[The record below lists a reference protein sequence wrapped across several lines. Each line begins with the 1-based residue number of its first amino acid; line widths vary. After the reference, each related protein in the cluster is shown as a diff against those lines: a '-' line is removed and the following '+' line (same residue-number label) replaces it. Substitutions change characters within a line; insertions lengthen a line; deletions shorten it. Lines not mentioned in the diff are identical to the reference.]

1 MVEGGGAALLT
12 LQLLEDLLPL
22 LVAAELQETLQ
33 HPDGVVGKRH
43 LEAGR
48 GETPEFLRRL
58 LCWSVSGGRGRGDRL
73 TCFSFPRMRRC
84 SSAISVFLVS
94 ASQSFLSTPETP

>member
-1 MVEGGGAALLT
+1 MLLLT

-48 GETPEFLRRL
+48 GGTPEFLRRL
-58 LCWSVSGGRGRGDRL
+58 LPGGRGRGDGL